1 MSTASGAVIP
11 GRAFST
17 ARTRKVI
24 IKAVIY
30 IVLIVVFCFS
40 CFPVFYTFMASFKS
54 NREILTAGHRIIPD
68 HFVFDN
74 YTQAWNLGNFKQY
87 TFNSIWMS
95 LFIVLGVIV
104 NSIISGYVFARGHFR
119 GKQFLYY
126 LILSS
131 MFVSLGSL
139 TLYPMLMITKVVH
152 LNRSLWGVI
161 IIRIFATNTT
171 NLFIARSYI
180 EGIPNEI
187 DQAAKI
193 DGCSFFQIFRYVI
206 SPLCVPIVATVG
218 ILTFRSAWN
227 DYLLPM
233 VFTISSPQR
242 MPLIVG
248 VINLKSAG
256 ESASSW
262 NLMLAGTAISLVPMI
277 VVYIAFN
284 RYFIEGLTSGSVK
297 G

>member
-1 MSTASGAVIP
+1 MSAISI
-11 GRAFST
+11 
-17 ARTRKVI
+17 ARTRRNISTI
-24 IKAVIY
+24 IIY
-30 IVLIVVFCFS
+30 AVLIVVFCFTF
-40 CFPVFYTFMASFKS
+40 FPVFYTFMASFKS
-54 NREILTAGHRIIPD
+54 NREILTTGNRIIPET
-68 HFVFDN
+68 FVFDN
-74 YTQAWNLGNFKQY
+74 YSQAWRLGNFRQY

-95 LFIVLGVIV
+95 LFIVAGVIV
-104 NSIISGYVFARGHFR
+104 NSIISGYVFARGHFA

-139 TLYPMLMITKVVH
+139 TLYPLLMISKVVH

-180 EGIPNEI
+180 EAIPTEI

-193 DGCSFFQIFRYVI
+193 DGCSFFQIFRHI
-206 SPLCVPIVATVG
+206 IAPLCVPIVATVG

-233 VFTISSPQR
+233 VFTISNPQR

-256 ESASSW
+256 EAASSW
-262 NLMLAGTAISLVPMI
+262 NLMLAGTAISLIPMI
-277 VVYIAFN
+277 IVYICFN